1 MTVAVRVIADADW
14 AGHVAEEFGRRVGP
28 GSRIC
33 LPTGDTVRPF
43 FAAVANRTDLDGV
56 QIFMLDEFGGLPEG
70 DPGRCE
76 TMIRRDLLRHARGVP
91 KTRLPDVDAADP
103 DHEAYRYAD
112 LLEDGGID
120 LAIVGLGR
128 NGHVGMNEPGATA
141 DLTTRVVELDP
152 STSAHAAHYGATITP
167 TWGITVGLAELLAAR
182 ELWLLVTG
190 EHKSDILHRTLND
203 PIGPEIPA
211 TQLRDHDNF
220 TVFADESAVGSQ
232 R

>member
-1 MTVAVRVIADADW
+1 MTVAVQVIADSDW
-14 AGHVAEEFGRRVGP
+14 AEYVAEEFDQRVGH

-43 FAAVANRTDLDGV
+43 FAEVATRTDLDGV
-56 QIFMLDEFGGLPEG
+56 QIFMLDEFGGLPED

-76 TMIRRDLLRHARGVP
+76 AMIKRDLLQHVRGSP
-91 KTRLPDVDAADP
+91 RTRLPDVDAADP
-103 DHEAYRYAD
+103 VHEAYRYAD
-112 LLEDGGID
+112 LLDDGGID

-141 DLTTRVVELDP
+141 DLTTRVVELEP
-152 STSAHAAHYGATITP
+152 STSEHAAHYGATDTP
-167 TWGITVGLAELLAAR
+167 TWGITVGIAELLTAR

-190 EHKSDILHRTLND
+190 EHKSDVLNRALND

-211 TQLRDHDNF
+211 TQLRDHHNF
-220 TVFADESAVGSQ
+220 TVFADESAFNSQ